1 MVWID
6 SSNTPD
12 KEPLSTKDLLT
23 FLLLL
28 WFQDYYVVKP
38 VDICQ
43 KDSKRYVIYLF
54 IGLQALL
61 FLKSS
66 LHQQKPHVWSGLV
79 LQTSIDL
86 SICENMYIVDREKKK
101 KEALLRPSLYRKL
114 AIRYLFLHI
123 LIRRLHPLL

>member
-86 SICENMYIVDREKKK
+86 SICENMYIVDREKRRKRLCW
-101 KEALLRPSLYRKL
+101 ALLC
-114 AIRYLFLHI
+114 IRSY
-123 LIRRLHPLL
+123 PLLISSYLDP